1 LEQRA
6 ILLEETIQKA
16 EEANR
21 RWEECR
27 VLVDQLRHENAML
40 RNALEEAGINS
51 ENIPPTLPH
60 TNGQS
65 HDMYDDLGHDR
76 TNGVNGHTTIV
87 IEEAGA
93 GNPAKK
99 RKRKDVANV
108 DARLSLT

>member
-1 LEQRA
+1 MEQRA

-40 RNALEEAGINS
+40 RNALEDAGINS
-51 ENIPPTLPH
+51 ENIPSTLPH
-60 TNGQS
+60 SNGQS

-76 TNGVNGHTTIV
+76 TNGVDSHPTIV

-93 GNPAKK
+93 GGPAKK
-99 RKRKDVANV
+99 RKRRDDADV
-108 DARLSLT
+108 DPRLSVA